1 MWIDVIRALALVAVI
16 EGLAPFIAPSA
27 WRDTMIRLAEID
39 ARRLR
44 LFGGVLIAAGVVVL
58 QLVH

>member
-1 MWIDVIRALALVAVI
+1 MIRALALVVVI
-16 EGLAPFIAPSA
+16 EGLAPFIAPGA

-44 LFGGVLIAAGVVVL
+44 LFGGALIAAGVVVL